1 MSGLRDKMN
10 RLRINVA
17 ATEYSDKDKPNAE
30 EANTDDNDGETI
42 RDVAIDK
49 HMDSSTGMTLEAGS
63 NLESEF
69 DSESESDSES
79 ETLSAS
85 WLAMGVKLHYNERGS
100 FLLRKVEYTSD
111 YQHGIHRLGELQLA
125 ASGLSAF
132 HQAPLHAE
140 QLLFLDLETT
150 GLGVGAGNVPFMV
163 GLAYW
168 MDGEF
173 IVEQALIRHP
183 AEERAM
189 LAYIHAKL
197 EQYRYLVTYNGKTF
211 DWPVMQNRFILNGY
225 GSGVWQPLHL
235 DFLHPSRSIW
245 RNTLTSC
252 RLSHVEE
259 ERLGIER
266 IDDVPGS
273 LAPQLYF
280 QYLAEGDPEPLE
292 GVFRHNEIDMLS
304 LACLTIR
311 FGHLLLEREGSY
323 VLPIPT
329 EPEELVRTGL
339 WLEKMGHSKQA
350 ERMFTAAER
359 SEHSSAST
367 LIMLAARDKKAG
379 NWQRAVVLWQKAVQ
393 HPAKYGAA
401 VNSAYIELAM
411 YYEHK
416 LKDYDSALQYAT
428 EALEQVLSHP
438 LLRRDAKRRIEIDS
452 IRNRTERLK
461 RKVRKEA

>member
-10 RLRINVA
+10 RLRISVA
-17 ATEYSDKDKPNAE
+17 AAE
-30 EANTDDNDGETI
+30 SSSNEDGRIAIGSNPDSNDEQI
-42 RDVAIDK
+42 LNDVTIDK
-49 HMDSSTGMTLEAGS
+49 QMDSTNDMKIETVS
-63 NLESEF
+63 
-69 DSESESDSES
+69 DSDSES

-100 FLLRKVEYTSD
+100 FLLRKVTYGSD
-111 YQHGIHRLGELQLA
+111 YQHGIHRLGELQRA
-125 ASGLSAF
+125 AGGLTAF
-132 HQAPLHAE
+132 HQEQLQAE

-168 MDGEF
+168 LNGEF
-173 IVEQALIRHP
+173 IVEQTLIRHP

-189 LAYIHAKL
+189 LAYIHVKL
-197 EQYRYLVTYNGKTF
+197 AEYRYLVTYNGKTF

-225 GSGVWQPLHL
+225 GSGFWQPLHL

-266 IDDVPGS
+266 VDDVPGS

-323 VLPIPT
+323 VLPLPT

-339 WLEKMGHSKQA
+339 WLEKMGHSEQA

-359 SEHSSAST
+359 SEHSSVST

-393 HPAKYGAA
+393 HPAKYGAT

-428 EALEQVLSHP
+428 EALELALNHP
-438 LLRRDAKRRIEIDS
+438 LLRRDAKRRVEIDS

-461 RKVRKEA
+461 RKGRKEA